1 MEINKD
7 THVVMFSVK
16 QQVIHVESWVQMI
29 RNNAECA
36 MMGYSVDFMV
46 MGIYPDHDSACDA
59 ADDLRRHLGLGGV

>member
-1 MEINKD
+1 
-7 THVVMFSVK
+7 
-16 QQVIHVESWVQMI
+16 MI
-29 RNNAECA
+29 RYNAECA